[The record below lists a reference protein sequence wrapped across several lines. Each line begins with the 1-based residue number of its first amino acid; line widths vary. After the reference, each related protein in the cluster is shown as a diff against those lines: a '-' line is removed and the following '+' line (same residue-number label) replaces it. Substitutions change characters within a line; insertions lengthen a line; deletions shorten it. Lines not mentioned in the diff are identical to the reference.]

1 MLMFI
6 MIGVDVDVDVD
17 VDINVDVYV
26 DDTFDH
32 FHHDYDQT
40 KGSVFMIMI
49 ISSYHDQQT
58 MGSVD
63 NLLIMTRLWW
73 TGRLC

>member
-6 MIGVDVDVDVD
+6 MIGVDVH
-17 VDINVDVYV
+17 INLEFYINV
-26 DDTFDH
+26 DDTFDHFH